1 MSDNTNN
8 NIVSIDTA
16 KSSKR
21 SLDSILDKIDQF
33 SLPPSH
39 QPANSKSTVV
49 FKHVDVSHVIIP
61 NNVPVVNSTVI
72 DDDTQHAREH
82 LYGVLDKTAGSIDML
97 MEIVKE
103 TQSPRTF
110 EVMGQLL
117 KIQSDTAQ
125 QLLKLQKDRRDLNVD
140 PKTSG
145 VGTIITGNTT
155 YVANAIFTGTN
166 SQLLDLIQKND
177 DRDKIIEH
185 EDDLQKS

>member
-8 NIVSIDTA
+8 NIVSITTGKD
-16 KSSKR
+16 KKR
-21 SLDSILDKIDQF
+21 NLDNILDKIEAF

-39 QPANSKSTVV
+39 QPANNKSV
-49 FKHVDVSHVIIP
+49 FKQVDVSHIVIP
-61 NNVPVVNSTVI
+61 NNVPVVNDTVI
-72 DDDTQHAREH
+72 NDDTQHAREH
-82 LYGVLDKTAGSIDML
+82 LYGVLDKTSGSIDIL

-117 KIQSDTAQ
+117 KIQADTAQ

-140 PKTSG
+140 PKLSG
-145 VGTIITGNTT
+145 VGTLITGNTT

-166 SQLLDLIQKND
+166 SQLLDLIQKNE
-177 DRDKIIEH
+177 DRGKIIEH